1 MRHQKSGRKLGR
13 TYSHKKATLANLASA
28 IFEHKSIMTT
38 TAKAKEARSTVER
51 LITFAKKGDLAAR
64 REVLRTIHDKDLVK
78 QLFADIA
85 PKYADRNGGYT
96 RIIKL
101 GNRAGDN
108 ASMSIFELVGF
119 EGVKAAK
126 IEKQRQ
132 KRVDKK
138 EKEKKKAE
146 EEAKE
151 AAKQEQREEKE

>member
-64 REVLRTIHDKDLVK
+64 REVLRTIRDKELVK
-78 QLFADIA
+78 TLFADIA

-108 ASMSIFELVGF
+108 ASMSIF
-119 EGVKAAK
+119 
-126 IEKQRQ
+126 
-132 KRVDKK
+132 
-138 EKEKKKAE
+138 
-146 EEAKE
+146 
-151 AAKQEQREEKE
+151 